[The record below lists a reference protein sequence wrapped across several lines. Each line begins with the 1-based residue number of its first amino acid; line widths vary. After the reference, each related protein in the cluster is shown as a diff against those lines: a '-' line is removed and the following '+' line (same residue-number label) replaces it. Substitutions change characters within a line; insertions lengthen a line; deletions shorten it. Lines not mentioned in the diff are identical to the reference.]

1 MQKHLLLIT
10 IFVFAILFPA
20 IVFAEEQSSQ
30 LSVSPLPTNN
40 TPVTDEPPE
49 ESGDYIVAGKPHVR
63 VRVFAHPKEKRKE
76 RKLRVPTIVCAL
88 DNDMGTIVNQAGWH
102 LKPGITSYKVNY
114 STVPSSVGQEQ
125 AKTAVAN
132 SFATWDAL
140 VSAVTLSEDTP
151 ASATRARLDGQNAVL
166 WKRQSLS
173 TLAVTYVWYNT
184 QTKEA
189 LENDLVFN
197 ARHRWSYTPY
207 TPSCSSLNSYDV
219 QNIGT
224 HEVGHWMGLDDMYGS
239 SGVDLTM
246 YGYGSIGELK
256 KDTLTTGD
264 KNGLNA
270 LYP

>member
-10 IFVFAILFPA
+10 IFVFVILSSA

-30 LSVSPLPTNN
+30 LSVSPSPTNN

-63 VRVFAHPKEKRKE
+63 VRVFAHPERKRKD
-76 RKLRVPTIVCAL
+76 RKLRAPVIACAL
-88 DNDMGTIVNQAGWH
+88 DNDTSTTVNLAGWH

-114 STVPSSVGQEQ
+114 NTVPSSVGQEQ
-125 AKTAVAN
+125 AKTAIAN

-151 ASATRARLDGQNAVL
+151 TSATRARLDGQNAVL
-166 WKRQSLS
+166 WKRQSPS
-173 TLAVTYVWYNT
+173 TLAVAYVWYYT
-184 QTKEA
+184 DTHEVA
-189 LENDLVFN
+189 ESDLVFN
-197 ARHRWSYTPY
+197 SRHSWSYTPY
-207 TPSCSSLNSYDV
+207 TPTCSSLNSYDV

-239 SGVDLTM
+239 SNVDLTM